1 MPETPGSPQGLCSRR
16 LLPITATAFSRP
28 QNEPRTAPAA
38 RDLSRVKRMTTP
50 RFHTYRELRVA
61 GWSRPQIDRAVR
73 EGALIRLRRGR
84 YAEGSLDPTTCE
96 AGRLGG
102 RVDCVSL
109 LSLLGVFVLH
119 APQLHVQFD
128 REMSR
133 LPDRPPDVVAH
144 WRSTGARPGHLH
156 ADLVEALAEAFRC
169 QGPRAGLASVDSA
182 WNKRLI
188 TREEVDAVFARL
200 PRRFRRLRALADRSA
215 EAGSETFVRLM
226 LRSLGA
232 RFETQVRIAGVGRV
246 DFWSTGG

>member
-1 MPETPGSPQGLCSRR
+1 
-16 LLPITATAFSRP
+16 
-28 QNEPRTAPAA
+28 
-38 RDLSRVKRMTTP
+38 
-50 RFHTYRELRVA
+50 
-61 GWSRPQIDRAVR
+61 
-73 EGALIRLRRGR
+73 
-84 YAEGSLDPTTCE
+84 
-96 AGRLGG
+96 
-102 RVDCVSL
+102 
-109 LSLLGVFVLH
+109 
-119 APQLHVQFD
+119 
-128 REMSR
+128 MSR

-182 WNKRLI
+182 WNKHLI

-246 DFWSTGG
+246 DFLVDGWLIVECDSRAHHSSWEEQLRDRRRDRVAAELGYATLRLVAEDILYRPDAVQRALAGVLRGGRRRRRREASGEVSTSVLLAEAPGCTTPAEAAVSPRRSALE